1 MSDDPMSLETLA
13 SRLPDPAEFRRQALR
28 AVREQYAAA
37 VEGREV
43 HTPEDT
49 FDVQRQLARTR
60 ELAKQYASTFSAV
73 DKELATFQRDQLEAL
88 PTGVERLAVPDA
100 DGDLVVQ
107 LDQSHT
113 YTFDEGQ
120 LLAAVAASLLG
131 DAVLSELISAV
142 EDAPSPDKQADG
154 LADRVAVLLIA
165 MVETVAAMGQLKMQ
179 VTKVRAF
186 ADQLAR
192 NGDTALAGVVRATIL
207 KSTET
212 KPGAKFTRK
221 EAAK

>member
-1 MSDDPMSLETLA
+1 MGENLVTLETLA
-13 SRLPDPAEFRRQALR
+13 GTLPDPVEFRRRALQ

-37 VEGREV
+37 IEGREV

-60 ELAKQYASTFSAV
+60 ELAKQYASTFTAV

-88 PTGVERLAVPDA
+88 PAGTDRLSVPDA
-100 DGDLVVQ
+100 EGDLLVQ
-107 LDQSHT
+107 LDQAHT

-131 DAVLSELISAV
+131 DAVLADLIDAV
-142 EDAPSPDKQADG
+142 ESAPDADKQAERI
-154 LADRVAVLLIA
+154 ADRMAVLLVA
-165 MVETVAAMGQLKMQ
+165 MVETVAAMGQLRMQ

-192 NGDTALAGVVRATIL
+192 DGDTALAGVVRGTII